1 MSKFMISKK
10 LHELKEKFYKKNIF
24 FKYQLNSRS
33 WLILMAVL
41 ISLSGLLY
49 LAQINGLAT
58 KGYEIKDLEEK
69 AAELRDKNN
78 KLKLQITDLRSTA
91 RINQAVESLE
101 MVEVARVEYL
111 SANGTSVA
119 INR

>member
-1 MSKFMISKK
+1 MSKFMISAK
-10 LHELKEKFYKKNIF
+10 LHDLKEKFYKKNILT
-24 FKYQLNSRS
+24 KYQLNSRS
-33 WLILMAVL
+33 WLIVLMIL
-41 ISLSGLLY
+41 IGVSGLLY

-69 AAELRDKNN
+69 SAELRDKNK

-91 RINQAVESLE
+91 RLNQAVKELE

-111 SANGTSVA
+111 KANGTSVA